1 MDTVAD
7 RALLSSAEAKPDE
20 LLSALRRLTERF
32 ERAAVAEAHERTDD
46 AGNRDVDESDRFD
59 EAEVVAALETF
70 LQSHERYQRA
80 RDAVREASQ
89 AVAVAEAD
97 RHVRLVELRRVLA
110 GASERATPLAPAR
123 DQADSPVRPNAR
135 ALRLPALEITC
146 FGRFEVRRSGRKL
159 ELCASRNGQAILRF
173 LVAQPRRQASMDIL
187 IETLWPDEP
196 ARVARHK
203 LHCAFSALRHALN
216 RGTGGEKGGGYLL
229 CENGA
234 YLLNPAAEIQT
245 DADQFM
251 ALYQAGQRA
260 GEAAAVPHFEAACR
274 LYGGPYLAE
283 DLYADW
289 SQIRRE
295 QLTQARLAMCGAL
308 AQHHLASGNHDDAAA
323 WAMQVLEENRCDE
336 SAYRL
341 LIRAH
346 AAAGRRGRAIQQY
359 RLCERI
365 LAEELAVEPMPET
378 RAAFEE
384 VLTGARP

>member
-7 RALLSSAEAKPDE
+7 RAELSAAEARAEE
-20 LLSALRRLTERF
+20 LPSTLRRLTELLERVVATETD
-32 ERAAVAEAHERTDD
+32 ERADD
-46 AGNRDVDESDRFD
+46 AVDPSVDESDGFG
-59 EAEVVAALETF
+59 EAEVVATLETF
-70 LQSHERYQRA
+70 LRSHERYQRA
-80 RDAVREASQ
+80 RDAVSEASK

-97 RHVRLVELRRVLA
+97 RHVRLVELQRVLA
-110 GASERATPLAPAR
+110 GAVGRAAETTPAR
-123 DQADSPVRPNAR
+123 DRADALVRSSDR
-135 ALRLPALEITC
+135 SLGLPALEITC
-146 FGRFEVRRSGRKL
+146 FGRFEVRRGGRKL

-173 LVAQPRRQASMDIL
+173 LVAQPRRQAPMDVL
-187 IETLWPDEP
+187 IETLWPDDP
-196 ARVARHK
+196 AQVARHK
-203 LHCAFSALRHALN
+203 LHCAFSALRHSLN

-234 YLLNPAAEIQT
+234 YLLNPAAEIRT

-251 ALYQAGQRA
+251 ALYQTGQRA
-260 GEAAAVPHFEAACR
+260 GAVEAVHHFEAACR

-283 DLYADW
+283 DIYADW

-295 QLTQARLAMCGAL
+295 QLTQARLAMCGVL
-308 AQHHLASGNHDDAAA
+308 AQHHLASGNYDDAAA
-323 WAMQVLEENRCDE
+323 WAMQLVEENRCDE

-378 RAAFEE
+378 RAVFEE
-384 VLTGARP
+384 VLKGARP